1 MKLTEKKLNVRSI
14 ILVTVIL
21 PVLVILVSSIAI
33 VFTAKTVQPGSVFTP
48 PDNGENAYLAPETE
62 EEALDTFSAL
72 LKNAA
77 ESGIL
82 KYSGKTF
89 AELRDITAKN
99 EAVGKLFSQISGSFN
114 SRLEGFYEE
123 KAIKYGEDASFI
135 ISLLPE
141 SIPDSF
147 TSEENGDTAVLTLT
161 YSKVYE
167 NMYFSGAD
175 KTALTMF
182 MKENESVFSSS
193 GESLVPGDV
202 TYKLTLNKKDE
213 SIISL
218 EISRPYSFSA
228 VITFINTLSQIG
240 STSLEITPVFSERY
254 DFSYAGI
261 EIENDVLTL
270 TENGYDTLPVTPF
283 TESELSED
291 EFSLKFSSSDPA
303 VATVDENGQVTAI
316 ALSDKP
322 VTVSVELS
330 YLGKVFSDS
339 CLVYV
344 VKAVEKVNISE
355 REITLKKG
363 ESKALTAEIVPDD
376 ATVKTVFFHSSDTDI
391 AAVDN
396 SGAVTA
402 KNTGTAV
409 ITAYSEQGF
418 ISSECTVTVT
428 E

>member
-1 MKLTEKKLNVRSI
+1 MKLAEKKLNVKSI

-48 PDNGENAYLAPETE
+48 LEAEENAFSAPETE
-62 EEALDTFSAL
+62 EEAYNTFSELIKSAV
-72 LKNAA
+72 

-82 KYSGKTF
+82 KFSGKTY
-89 AELRDITAKN
+89 AELRDIAAKN
-99 EAVGKLFSQISGSFN
+99 EEIGKLFSQLSGSFI
-114 SRLEGFYEE
+114 SHLEGFYEE
-123 KAIKYGEDASFI
+123 KSIKYGEDASFI
-135 ISLLPE
+135 AGLLPQ

-147 TSEENGDTAVLTLT
+147 TSEAVGETAVITLT
-161 YSKVYE
+161 YSKVFK
-167 NMYFSGAD
+167 NMYFSGTD
-175 KTALTMF
+175 KTAVTMF

-270 TENGYDTLPVTPF
+270 TENGYDTLTVIPF

-291 EFSLKFSSSDPA
+291 EFSLEFSSSDPET
-303 VATVDENGQVTAI
+303 ATVDENGQVTAVS
-316 ALSDKP
+316 LSDKP
-322 VTVSVELS
+322 VTVSVKLS
-330 YLGKVFSDS
+330 YLGKEFSDS
-339 CLVYV
+339 CIVYA
-344 VKAVEKVNISE
+344 VKAVEKVKLSE
-355 REITLKKG
+355 TEITLKKG
-363 ESKALTAEIVPDD
+363 ENKTLTAKLSPDD
-376 ATVKTVFFHSSDTDI
+376 ATVKTVLFHSSDNDV
-391 AAVDN
+391 ASVDEN
-396 SGAVTA
+396 GVINAR
-402 KNTGTAV
+402 NTGTAV